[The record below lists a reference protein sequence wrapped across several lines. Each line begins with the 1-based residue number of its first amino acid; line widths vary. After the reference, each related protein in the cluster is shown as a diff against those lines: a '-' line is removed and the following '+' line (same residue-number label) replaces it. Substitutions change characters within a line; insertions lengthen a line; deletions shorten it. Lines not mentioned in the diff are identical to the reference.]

1 MLKNLDAIMKS
12 ELKCDICGDS
22 LIPNNIGRLV
32 KKASEEEYV
41 KICKT
46 CKKPG
51 RRNPI
56 KRGRGRPPLEV
67 LFRV

>member
-1 MLKNLDAIMKS
+1 MESKLIC
-12 ELKCDICGDS
+12 ELCGDS

-32 KKASEEEYV
+32 RKASEEEFV

-56 KRGRGRPPLEV
+56 KRGRGRPPSEAIFSV
-67 LFRV
+67 